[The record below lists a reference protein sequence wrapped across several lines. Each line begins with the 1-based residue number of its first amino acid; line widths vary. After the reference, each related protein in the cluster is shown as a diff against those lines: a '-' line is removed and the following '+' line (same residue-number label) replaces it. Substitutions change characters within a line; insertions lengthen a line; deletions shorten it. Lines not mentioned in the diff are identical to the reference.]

1 MEDKEEI
8 CHIFYFI
15 FSSVLYDL
23 FLLSVPKSLDF
34 LSPAKAFSTEWP
46 RYQVSEYQILYIY
59 IYRLPDSSAGKES
72 VCNAGD
78 PSSVSGSGRSPGE
91 GTGYLLQH
99 SWTSLVAQAVKNQP
113 AIQETWVESLDWEDL
128 LEEGMATHSSIL
140 TWRIPW
146 TV

>member
-23 FLLSVPKSLDF
+23 FLLSAPKSLDF

-59 IYRLPDSSAGKES
+59 NPFYEFPFHLGHSKAEQS
-72 VCNAGD
+72 
-78 PSSVSGSGRSPGE
+78 
-91 GTGYLLQH
+91 YL
-99 SWTSLVAQAVKNQP
+99 SYIV
-113 AIQETWVESLDWEDL
+113 
-128 LEEGMATHSSIL
+128 GFY
-140 TWRIPW
+140 
-146 TV
+146 